1 MYLCN
6 CVSFCKIMQEIDFL
20 TLTQI
25 QQLLQATDNP
35 RHRLQILLLSDAGLR
50 VTEMINLKWS
60 DLDFRKKTIF
70 VRTLKQRDK
79 TEDKKRQLPMSQRLY
94 DAFADYIERNGKATG
109 DRRYGYIFSGD
120 GGKSPITRQAVNK
133 MLKGIEQENPELPE
147 LHPHKLRHS
156 FATNLRANGA
166 ELEDIRDAL
175 GHQKLETSLIYA
187 HNDQDKLR
195 AIIDA
200 QTRKKKS
207 FWVRLRDSIFKPKP
221 KNKISLLEFDQNF
234 TIGREQ
240 DVRAIEAALA
250 KEISVVLV
258 GPVGVGKTHILNA
271 VKFKKPV
278 LELDDLKDYKKSLI
292 AILLF
297 LFDGDKEQVA
307 EMIFTKADRDSMHN
321 KMSKESLQSLSELLI
336 SVTGQNEY
344 FLRIGDIDDITPT
357 VSKSLE
363 ILKKHFTII
372 TSCRQIKMTSFFIY
386 DFERIEINPLPR
398 VESFRLFH
406 RLTDNLDFE
415 SVEHARNKVYDTSE
429 GNPKMIV
436 ELCHR
441 LSKEDVLVPET
452 VTEICDN
459 YIGRQIK
466 EIDMSFILLFVMGG
480 VMLMRYIGRENHD
493 PDLRMVGGLMMI
505 VMLFTRSF
513 FRISKR
519 KGL

>member
-1 MYLCN
+1 ME
-6 CVSFCKIMQEIDFL
+6 EIDFL
-20 TLTQI
+20 TLPQI
-25 QQLLQATDNP
+25 QQLLQATENP

-79 TEDKKRQLPMSQRLY
+79 TDDKKRQLPLSQRLY
-94 DAFADYIERNGKATG
+94 DAFADYIERNGKAT
-109 DRRYGYIFSGD
+109 GYIFSGD

-133 MLKGIEQENPELPE
+133 MLKGIEQENPQLQD

-156 FATNLRANGA
+156 FATHLRANGA

-234 TIGREQ
+234 TIGREIE
-240 DVRAIEAALA
+240 VRAIEAALA

-271 VKFKKPV
+271 VIFKKPV

-292 AILLF
+292 SILLF
-297 LFDGDKEQVA
+297 LFGGDKEQVA
-307 EMIFTKADRDSMHN
+307 TMIFTKPDRDSMHN
-321 KMSKESLQSLSELLI
+321 KMSKESVQSLSELLL
-336 SVTGQNEY
+336 SVTGDHEY
-344 FLRIGDIDDITPT
+344 YLRIGDIDDITPT

-363 ILKKHFTII
+363 ILKKNFTIL
-372 TSCRQIKMTSFFIY
+372 TTCRQIKMTSFFIW
-386 DFERIEINPLPR
+386 DFERIEIQPLSR
-398 VESFRLFH
+398 IESLRLFH

-441 LSKEDVLVPET
+441 LSKEDVLIPET
-452 VTEICDN
+452 VNEICDN
-459 YIGRQIK
+459 YIGRQVK

-480 VMLMRYIGRENHD
+480 VMLMRYIGRESHD
-493 PDLRMVGGLMMI
+493 PDLRMIGGLMMI